1 MNTVKHFLDELLEE
15 PNSSIDLHQASEW
28 SDFDFVD
35 RFFGSN
41 RDGFYDLQDEITFIG
56 SQLSEGPFLDL
67 GSGRE
72 RLAGPLSNKMKGFAL
87 DKSLFSLRGNTVPS
101 ICADYHQLPIKGQ
114 FGSILLGYGQICFCE
129 KSKLVDLLKRC
140 KKLLKR
146 KGKIYLD
153 LPTIDAIQS
162 MHSHGEWEFI
172 DQNFQELLFT
182 SRYYNP
188 DSGIFSQKLL
198 NINQTTGNF
207 RTTWIHYQMYS
218 LYELLELFK
227 DLRLQVNY
235 GAEDLDESPIKEE
248 SPWMIFVL
256 QKP

>member
-1 MNTVKHFLDELLEE
+1 MNQLKNFLDELIEE
-15 PNSSIDLHQASEW
+15 PNQSINLHQTDEW
-28 SDFDFVD
+28 SDYEFVD
-35 RFFGSN
+35 RFFESS
-41 RDGFYDLQDEITFIG
+41 RDGFYNIEDESDFI
-56 SQLSEGPFLDL
+56 QNHLSEGPFLDL

-72 RLAGPLSNKMKGFAL
+72 RLAAPLSEKIKGYAL
-87 DKSLFSLRGNTVPS
+87 DKSLISLRGNQVPS
-101 ICADYHQLPIKGQ
+101 ICANYHELPVKGQ

-140 KKLLKR
+140 KKILKR
-146 KGKIYLD
+146 KGKIYID

-162 MHSHGEWEFI
+162 MHSYGEWEYSDI
-172 DQNFQELLFT
+172 NEQKILFT
-182 SRYYNP
+182 ARHYDPESA
-188 DSGIFSQKLL
+188 IFSQKL
-198 NINQTTGNF
+198 IDISHTTSTF
-207 RTTWIHYQMYS
+207 STRWIHYQMYS

-235 GAEDLDESPIKEE
+235 GAEDFNESPIKEE

>member
-1 MNTVKHFLDELLEE
+1 MNNLRNFLDELLEE
-15 PNSSIDLHQASEW
+15 PNTAINLHQAEEW

-41 RDGFYDLQDEITFIG
+41 RDGFYDLQDEIKFIQ
-56 SQLSEGPFLDL
+56 SQLSEEPFLDL

-72 RLAGPLSNKMKGFAL
+72 RLAEPLYNKMKGFAL
-87 DKSLFSLRGNTVPS
+87 DKSLFCLRGNKVPS
-101 ICADYHQLPIKGQ
+101 ICADYHHLPLKGQ

-129 KSKLVDLLKRC
+129 KSKLIDLLKRC

-162 MHSHGEWEFI
+162 MHSYGDWEFI
-172 DQNFQELLFT
+172 DQSNHELLFT
-182 SRYYNP
+182 SRHYNP

-198 NINQTTGNF
+198 NINRISGNF
-207 RTTWIHYQMYS
+207 RTNWIHYQMYS

-235 GAEDLDESPIKEE
+235 GAEDFNESPIKEE

>member
-1 MNTVKHFLDELLEE
+1 MNQVKSFLDELLEE
-15 PNSSIDLHQASEW
+15 PHPLINLDQAQEW
-28 SDFDFVD
+28 NDCEFVD
-35 RFFGSN
+35 RFFDSS
-41 RDGFYDLQDEITFIG
+41 RDGFYDLEDETKFVQN
-56 SQLSEGPFLDL
+56 QLTDGPFLDL

-72 RLAGPLSNKMKGFAL
+72 RLAAPLSEKIKGFAL
-87 DKSLFSLRGNTVPS
+87 DKSLVSLRGNQIPS
-101 ICADYHQLPIKGQ
+101 ICADYHKLPLKGQ
-114 FGSILLGYGQICFCE
+114 FGSILLAYGQICFCE
-129 KSKLVDLLKRC
+129 KPKLIDLLKRC
-140 KKLLKR
+140 KKILKR

-162 MHSHGEWEFI
+162 MHSYGEWEFV
-172 DQNFQELLFT
+172 DTSKHQLLFT
-182 SRYYNP
+182 ARHYDP

-198 NINQTTGNF
+198 NINRISGNLKT
-207 RTTWIHYQMYS
+207 RWIHYQMYS

-235 GAEDLDESPIKEE
+235 GAEDFDESPIKEE